1 MIAASMGLGLYAV
14 GIGLGVG
21 LIVLGAGYS
30 IGIIARAALEST
42 GRQPEAA
49 GDIFTQ
55 MLVAAALIEGF
66 TFFAIFVFFQGIG
79 KVETVGAEQSNSGD
93 QHANK
98 PAVEKNISEVG

>member
-1 MIAASMGLGLYAV
+1 MGIGLYAIGLGLGCGLVVIGAAY
-14 GIGLGVG
+14 GIAKL
-21 LIVLGAGYS
+21 AS
-30 IGIIARAALEST
+30 AALEST

-79 KVETVGAEQSNSGD
+79 FVETIVG
-93 QHANK
+93 
-98 PAVEKNISEVG
+98 

>member
-1 MIAASMGLGLYAV
+1 MGVGLYAL
-14 GIGLGVG
+14 GIGIGVG
-21 LIVLGAGYS
+21 AVVIGAAYG
-30 IGIIARAALEST
+30 IGKLASSALEST

-79 KVETVGAEQSNSGD
+79 KVESVGMKSGD
-93 QHANK
+93 GAGQHANK

>member
-1 MIAASMGLGLYAV
+1 MGIGLYSI

-21 LIVLGAGYS
+21 LVVIGAALG
-30 IGIIARAALEST
+30 IGKLASAALEST

-79 KVETVGAEQSNSGD
+79 QVGTVVGSSQDAGGSS
-93 QHANK
+93 HAQK
-98 PAVEKNISEVG
+98 PAVEKNVSELG

>member
-1 MIAASMGLGLYAV
+1 MGLGLYSI

-21 LIVLGAGYS
+21 LVVIGAAFG
-30 IGIIARAALEST
+30 IGKLASAALEST

-79 KVETVGAEQSNSGD
+79 KVQSIGPDQQSGGET
-93 QHANK
+93 HAQK
-98 PAVEKNISEVG
+98 PAVEKNVSELG